1 MERKLFDDGGYYLD
15 NGAAVCEAD
24 HWRCETTEFSLED
37 VRLAANISRPV
48 LPQGTPNEAILD
60 KWGNRIWPSGMRSW
74 GPLEHDTGARKALAH
89 GGFLGIMMPANYC
102 EDN

>member
-1 MERKLFDDGGYYLD
+1 MHAPTLLSREAFKDQVFARSKHKCVFCGAPAVDAHHILERKLFDDGGYYLD

-48 LPQGTPNEAILD
+48 LPQGTSNEAILD
-60 KWGNRIWPSGMRSW
+60 K
-74 GPLEHDTGARKALAH
+74 
-89 GGFLGIMMPANYC
+89 
-102 EDN
+102 